1 MSMSEDEARA
11 WLDMNLGVSRETVA
25 TLEALIAAT
34 VAENEAQ
41 NLIARSTIDHFWAR
55 HIVDSAQLLPLAER
69 DGAWADLGA
78 GAGFPGLVV
87 ALLTKRPVT
96 LIEVRRKR
104 ADHLHAMIEHLGL
117 GTRVKVLQGKV
128 EQAKPPQQ
136 AGAFAVIS
144 ARAYAPLDRLLESA
158 IHLADR
164 KTRWVLPKGR
174 GAASELEAIA
184 GSWQGSFRIEPSVTD
199 DEAAIIVASG
209 VARGKRS

>member
-1 MSMSEDEARA
+1 MSMTEDQARA
-11 WLDMNLGVSRETVA
+11 WLDTTLCVSRETVA
-25 TLEALIAAT
+25 MLERLIAAT
-34 VAENEAQ
+34 LAENDTQ

-69 DGAWADLGA
+69 DGAWADLGS

-87 ALLTKRPVT
+87 AILTKRPVM

-104 ADHLHAMIEHLGL
+104 AEHLRAMIEHLGL
-117 GTRVKVLQGKV
+117 GPRVKVHHGKV
-128 EQAKPPQQ
+128 EAARPPQQ

-144 ARAYAPLDRLLESA
+144 ARAYAPLDRLLASA

-184 GSWQGSFRIEPSVTD
+184 GTWQGSFRVEPSVTD
-199 DEAAIIVASG
+199 TEAAIIVASG
-209 VARGKRS
+209 VAKGKSA